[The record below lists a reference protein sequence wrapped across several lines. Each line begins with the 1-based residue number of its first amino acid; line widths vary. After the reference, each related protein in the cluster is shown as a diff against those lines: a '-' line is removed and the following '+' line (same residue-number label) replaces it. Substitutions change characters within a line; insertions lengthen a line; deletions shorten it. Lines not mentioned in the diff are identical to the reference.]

1 MTIEHVSANKC
12 FGGQQLR
19 LKHSSKVLNCEMN
32 FSIYLP
38 PQAESGPVPLLF
50 WLSGLTC
57 TDENFVTKA
66 GAQKYAAKH
75 AMAIVVPDTSPRGKD
90 VPDAPDKAYD
100 LGLGA
105 GFYVNATQAP
115 WNTHYKMYDYIV
127 EELFELVKQNFPVDP
142 SRAGIFGHSMGGHGA
157 LTIALKNPEKFG
169 SVSAFSPIA
178 SPMNCPWGEKALGEY
193 LGTDK
198 KDWAEYD
205 TVELVQTVSERLPI
219 LIDQGEADDFL
230 TTQLKTEL
238 LVQASKD
245 ADYPMRIRFQAGY
258 DHSYFFIA
266 SFIKDHIR
274 FHRENLSL

>member
-1 MTIEHVSANKC
+1 MTIEQVSANKC

-19 LKHSSKVLNCEMN
+19 LKHSSKVLKCDMN

-57 TDENFVTKA
+57 TDENFVIKA
-66 GAQKYAAKH
+66 GAQKYAAQE
-75 AMAIVVPDTSPRGKD
+75 AIAIAVPDTSPRGDD

-115 WNTHYKMYDYIV
+115 WSSHYRMYDYVV
-127 EELFELVKQNFPVDP
+127 EELFELIKQNFPVDP
-142 SRAGIFGHSMGGHGA
+142 SRAGIAGHSMGGHGA
-157 LTIALKNPEKFG
+157 LTIALRNPGKFL
-169 SVSAFSPIA
+169 SVSAFSPIV
-178 SPMNCPWGEKALGEY
+178 SPINCPWGEKALGHY
-193 LGTDK
+193 LGDNK
-198 KDWAEYD
+198 EDWSKYD
-205 TVELVQTVSERLPI
+205 TVKLVREVPERLPI

-230 TTQLKTEL
+230 PTQLKTEL
-238 LVQASKD
+238 LVQAGKD
-245 ADYPMRIRFQAGY
+245 ADYPMRIRFHAGY

-266 SFIKDHIR
+266 SFIEDHIR
-274 FHRENLSL
+274 FHKENLSA